1 MSFDMTILDT
11 PRRWLPVLV
20 LLTSAS
26 GLAQQAR
33 EFGAASFVPP
43 PGWTTDARPTFQ
55 TYSRVRD
62 RNLCMVAVYADEPSP
77 RALDQAFAMAWDN
90 IFGHSNYRRAER
102 PASTPQVSP
111 AGYRHVV
118 GEGDLEDRGGN
129 RFIARLHVFRVGAK
143 TQSVVL
149 LANSR
154 AALDEC
160 QPEWT
165 TFFASL
171 RFPSVATDPRAVAG
185 NRPDP
190 APAAA
195 PKEPPR
201 PTRPNEAA
209 SRSPQQFDNIT
220 FVPPAGWSVRRTT
233 GSVELAPTDARNEEV
248 LRVLLL
254 PGHRFSGTLASEF
267 QAAWTEVLSLLG
279 AQPMMTVNR
288 VAYDLDQ
295 PARSLRGTEF
305 VRGNGGMRR
314 ADGVYGVTVYAFH
327 VADRV
332 ERVAVVGRD
341 FRANL
346 LMMNPASNS
355 AYDAAIREL
364 VFTLKFA
371 NQPDRPIAP
380 AGLRA
385 GGIVGVWTGI
395 AMSMGKIKSQFA
407 IFFDNGVAYFGSNF
421 PMRGLLEID
430 PVVEQPAQQRY
441 WGTYTMSGD
450 AGVLTMPYGT
460 IPLRRSGTTLELT
473 TNGTLHKFIRLSMPD
488 APLDGTWCF
497 EDGHC
502 LRLTPDGRFQDN
514 GAVRIMEH
522 ATYEFPASPPSGAGR
537 YTLRDHTMILAYDGG
552 PEIRMAFVGL
562 PSDRRAPAPAELRLS
577 FNADMLVLRR

>member
-1 MSFDMTILDT
+1 MTIFDM
-11 PRRWLPVLV
+11 PRRCLPLLV
-20 LLTSAS
+20 LLTSAP
-26 GLAQQAR
+26 GFAQQPR

-43 PGWTTDARPTFQ
+43 SGWTVDARPTFQ
-55 TYSRVRD
+55 TYGRVRD

-77 RALDQAFAMAWDN
+77 RALDQAFAGAWDN
-90 IFGHSNYRRAER
+90 IFGHNNYRRADR
-102 PASTPQVSP
+102 PASTLQVSP
-111 AGYRHVV
+111 GGYRHAV

-129 RFIARLHVFRVGAK
+129 RFIARLHVFPVGAK
-143 TQSVVL
+143 TQSIVL

-160 QPEWT
+160 QPEWAS
-165 TFFASL
+165 FFASL
-171 RFPSVATDPRAVAG
+171 RFPSVAAESRPVAG

-190 APAAA
+190 TPPAVAPS
-195 PKEPPR
+195 ESPR
-201 PTRPNEAA
+201 PARPNEPA

-220 FVPPAGWSVRRTT
+220 FIPPAGWSVRRTT
-233 GSVELAPTDARNEEV
+233 GFVELTPTDARSEEV

-254 PGHRFSGTLASEF
+254 PGRPFSGTLATEF
-267 QAAWTEVLSLLG
+267 QAAWSEVLSLLG
-279 AQPMMTVNR
+279 AQGMLTVNR

-305 VRGNGGMRR
+305 LRGDGGMRR
-314 ADGVYGVTVYAFH
+314 ADGAYGVTVYVFH
-327 VADRV
+327 VGDRV

-341 FRANL
+341 FRANVT
-346 LMMNPASNS
+346 MMNPASNS

-364 VFTLKFA
+364 VFTLQFA
-371 NQPDRPIAP
+371 NQPERPLAP

-421 PMRGLLEID
+421 PARGLLAID

-460 IPLRRSGTTLELT
+460 IPLRRSGTALELT
-473 TNGTLHKFIRLSMPD
+473 TTGTLHKFVRLSMPD

-522 ATYEFPASPPSGAGR
+522 STYEFPATPASGAGR
-537 YTLRDHTMILAYDGG
+537 YTLRDYTMILSYDGG

-562 PSDRRAPAPAELRLS
+562 PSDRRAPTPAELRLS